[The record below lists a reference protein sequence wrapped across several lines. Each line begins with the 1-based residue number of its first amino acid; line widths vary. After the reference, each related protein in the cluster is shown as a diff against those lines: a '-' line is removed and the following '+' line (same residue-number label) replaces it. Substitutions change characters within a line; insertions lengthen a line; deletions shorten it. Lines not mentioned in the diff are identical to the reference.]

1 MSRRERKGAMD
12 KRKDHG
18 AVDESSLE

>member
-12 KRKDHG
+12 KKKDNG
-18 AVDESSLE
+18 TVDESSSE